1 MNDDVDIDLEALR
14 DEEDFTKP
22 GFMHREYL
30 LDKAPPMG
38 GYRKRGVID
47 LPYRDTVDYYFQEVC
62 VYEVQ
67 HRGHRIGQTELS
79 QAMIARIEVGIRATV
94 YSRDDIDL
102 QELRALFQETNE
114 PIAPPEGI
122 EFRYA
127 AIIRQLSRNAIE
139 TLNDEPVN
147 PLNMLARTYEN
158 DGGED
163 YFRVA
168 IPEPNGTLHTTGNFV
183 EQNQYHRVA
192 ERSSPLPSEVPD
204 SFTDQGRFETLRG
217 IYGRCELRA
226 GLIIER
232 EVGTIFAFPQFRVKW
247 VPKVIRIRR
256 WLRIRIR
263 VPRLE
268 WRLYRN
274 IVSVGIY
281 SIGIGEQAINAL
293 MDIIE
298 DSLIVAAIQTAFIL
312 IFTKSYA
319 AALQVFA
326 SVFMAIIKERVREQV
341 ASCLV
346 PEISY
351 RWVPEPAW
359 RRI

>member
-1 MNDDVDIDLEALR
+1 
-14 DEEDFTKP
+14 
-22 GFMHREYL
+22 
-30 LDKAPPMG
+30 
-38 GYRKRGVID
+38 
-47 LPYRDTVDYYFQEVC
+47 
-62 VYEVQ
+62 
-67 HRGHRIGQTELS
+67 
-79 QAMIARIEVGIRATV
+79 MIARIEVGIKATV
-94 YSRDDIDL
+94 YSRDAIDL

-114 PIAPPEGI
+114 PIDPPEGI
-122 EFRYA
+122 EFQYT

-158 DGGED
+158 GGGED

-168 IPEPNGTLHTTGNFV
+168 IPELNGTLHTTVNFV
-183 EQNQYHRVA
+183 EQNQYHRIA
-192 ERSSPLPSEVPD
+192 ERSSPLPSDVPD
-204 SFTDQGRFETLRG
+204 SYTDQGRFETLRG

-232 EVGTIFAFPQFRVKW
+232 EVGTILAFPQFRVKW
-247 VPKVIRIRR
+247 APKVIRIRR

-268 WRLYRN
+268 WRLYKN

-281 SIGIGEQAINAL
+281 GIDNSEQSINAL

-298 DSLIVAAIQTAFIL
+298 DSLIKAAIQTAFIL

-319 AALQVFA
+319 AAIQIFA
-326 SVFMAIIKERVREQV
+326 SVFMAIIKEHVREQV
-341 ASCLV
+341 VSCLV
-346 PEISY
+346 PEINY
-351 RWVPEPAW
+351 RWVPSEW
-359 RRI
+359 RRV